1 LKLLVFAPLVKRRL
15 AVATQSIQFALDQGL
30 KIFPVRRASKK
41 PIIKGWPE
49 HATNDHTIIEDWVK
63 RYRDCNWGIVTGD
76 VSNDV
81 VIDIDGP
88 EGRSSIADLE
98 HKFGSLP
105 RTLSVRTGRADG
117 GQQLHFLNP
126 QNREIHSSTK
136 AIGEGVDVKGW
147 HSLALIPDSIHPKTG
162 RRYEWE
168 NHFDRVELPEPWA
181 ELIESTW
188 LRKHPKK
195 HETVSKENVSASAV
209 AIVPELTHHD
219 ARHLGFRTLLPGY
232 RTNGL
237 LRSAGKL
244 QRKGVPLD
252 HITDLLLAEN
262 IQRCHPP
269 LPVEKVLTLARDVF
283 TRYAPVTEPDPL
295 DLAWSRL
302 NSCAAATTAFKIRAL
317 AIELQRLQPNSHILL
332 PQKRLATL
340 LDVNQP
346 QVSHICR
353 KLVSSGFM
361 AKYSGYVPC
370 EIAQGYRVSNN
381 P

>member
-1 LKLLVFAPLVKRRL
+1 
-15 AVATQSIQFALDQGL
+15 VATAAIQFALDQGL
-30 KIFPVRRASKK
+30 KIFPVSRASKK

-49 HATNDHTIIEDWVK
+49 HATDDHTIIEDWVK

-98 HKFGSLP
+98 HKFGALP
-105 RTLSVRTGRADG
+105 RTLSVRTGRANG

-195 HETVSKENVSASAV
+195 PETVSKENVSASAV
-209 AIVPELTHHD
+209 AIVPELTHHE
-219 ARHLGFRTLLPGY
+219 ARHFGFRTLLSGQ

-244 QRKGVPLD
+244 QRKGVSLD
-252 HITDLLLAEN
+252 HITNTLLAEN
-262 IQRCHPP
+262 IRRCRPP
-269 LPVEKVLTLARDVF
+269 LPVEKVLGIARDIVV
-283 TRYAPVTEPDPL
+283 RYSPVTDPDPL

-302 NSCAAATTAFKIRAL
+302 NFCDAATTAFKIRTLAL
-317 AIELQRLQPNSHILL
+317 ELQRSRPNSPILL
-332 PQKRLATL
+332 PQERLATL
-340 LDVNQP
+340 LDVDQKV
-346 QVSHICR
+346 VSRMCR
-353 KLVSSGFM
+353 NLITSGFM
-361 AKYSGYVPC
+361 SKYSGYVPR
-370 EIAQGYRVSNN
+370 EKAQAYSVSI
-381 P
+381 PIVIPRDR